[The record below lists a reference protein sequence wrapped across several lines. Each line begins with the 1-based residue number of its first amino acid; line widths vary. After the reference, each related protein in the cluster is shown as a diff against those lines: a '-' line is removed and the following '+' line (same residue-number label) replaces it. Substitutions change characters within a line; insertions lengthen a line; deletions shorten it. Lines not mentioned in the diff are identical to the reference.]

1 MRRLQAR
8 GDVPVDVAHV
18 VVGLV
23 LAQVGQV
30 EPAAAHQRAVVALQ
44 QAVEP
49 PDDRPF
55 QPAQQAVG
63 LPGKRGRGARWR
75 VQAACCSW

>member
-1 MRRLQAR
+1 MGRVQAR
-8 GDVPVDVAHV
+8 RDVPVDVAHI

-49 PDDRPF
+49 PDDMPL
-55 QPAQQAVG
+55 QLPQQAVG
-63 LPGKRGRGARWR
+63 LAGQAGQGLPGGGFRRLG
-75 VQAACCSW
+75 SW